1 MAAAETNGLMLSK
14 PWFTSTPG
22 QADLASPDN
31 GVSVDDV
38 LEVIPELVE
47 ERARAR
53 VEVPGQKKGLVVGD
67 LLGIFDGPVHVGIVE
82 RVPHLFDREERAE
95 NAVVGDDKAVELIQ
109 RPAALPEDAPRE
121 VPGAEVE

>member
-53 VEVPGQKKGLVVGD
+53 VEVPGQKKDWWWGTCSAFSMAPYMSASSKESHISSIGKS
-67 LLGIFDGPVHVGIVE
+67 GPKTLSLAMTK
-82 RVPHLFDREERAE
+82 RS
-95 NAVVGDDKAVELIQ
+95 N
-109 RPAALPEDAPRE
+109 
-121 VPGAEVE
+121 